1 MYFTDSPYER
11 MMQKP
16 TADRRPETER
26 LPPGSPCRG
35 CSFAPDGVCLG
46 ICWRK
51 FFKKNTGCHIHHQR
65 V

>member
-16 TADRRPETER
+16 IEIKPKTER

-35 CSFAPDGVCLG
+35 CGFAPDGVCLG

-51 FFKKNTGCHIHHQR
+51 FFEKNT
-65 V
+65 